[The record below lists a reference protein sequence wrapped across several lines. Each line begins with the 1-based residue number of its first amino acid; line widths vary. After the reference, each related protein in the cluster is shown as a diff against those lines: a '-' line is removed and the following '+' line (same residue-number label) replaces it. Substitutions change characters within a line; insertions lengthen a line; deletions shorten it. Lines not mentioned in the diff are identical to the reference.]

1 MFSLKMKKLLIT
13 LIMVMVVVLALG
25 SVKSLATQITVK
37 PTNAVGETENNNTAN
52 NNTSNTNANKAANN
66 TNTNSNSNK
75 NAAKNNTS
83 AYNNTNTKTGSLPY
97 AGTNTSMVFVVIV
110 FVASSLYAYKKVS
123 DYNI

>member
-13 LIMVMVVVLALG
+13 LVMVMVVVLALG

-37 PTNAVGETENNNTAN
+37 APENTVGESTSN
-52 NNTSNTNANKAANN
+52 NNTSNTNTNTNNAANN
-66 TNTNSNSNK
+66 TNNNTNTNK
-75 NAAKNNTS
+75 NAVKNNTS
-83 AYNNTNTKTGSLPY
+83 AYNNTKTGSLPY
-97 AGTNTSMVFVVIV
+97 AGTNTSVVFVVIA